1 MKKSINYIIFIILL
15 IVLVISMTLSVL
27 FLKYKDQGK
36 FNLSR
41 KKFDIVFTNAIVND
55 ENVKFKINNEKK
67 YIHIDISKLPKEIQL
82 SVDIKNIANIDALVK
97 NFSYS
102 NIDTNA
108 QEGEVSI
115 TTSINNGEIIK
126 KGEAKKLNIVIK
138 NNTNKEDL
146 YYNFNIN
153 YLFEEYNL

>member
-55 ENVKFKINNEKK
+55 ENVKFKINNK
-67 YIHIDISKLPKEIQL
+67 
-82 SVDIKNIANIDALVK
+82 KNIYIL
-97 NFSYS
+97 
-102 NIDTNA
+102 I
-108 QEGEVSI
+108 
-115 TTSINNGEIIK
+115 
-126 KGEAKKLNIVIK
+126 
-138 NNTNKEDL
+138 
-146 YYNFNIN
+146 
-153 YLFEEYNL
+153 